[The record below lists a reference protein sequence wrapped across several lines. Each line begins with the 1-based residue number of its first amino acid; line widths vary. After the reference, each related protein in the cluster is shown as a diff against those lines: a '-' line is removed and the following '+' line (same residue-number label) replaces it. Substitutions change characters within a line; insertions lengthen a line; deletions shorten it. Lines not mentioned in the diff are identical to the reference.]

1 MSRSPRQSAPLR
13 QFACRDAAPCATAK
27 LPWWAAA
34 VNYMLLVGA
43 TSWPCSQRACGL
55 PTRRRGV
62 RSPVVA
68 RAHGADGHAEPH
80 AWLRVAARQLVVVAL
95 AAALG
100 APLSAASPSPELF
113 TDDAFAGMLA
123 LNEYIAYVDSL
134 EDKEAAPGC
143 EACADQ
149 RKRLEQAWQT
159 VSNEAFSGTTFTQAE
174 WARQLFPVLKQAGG
188 LLHSPAETSRALS
201 DLMTRL
207 QEPYSA
213 YLPPS
218 EWRSALRRPLPVERE
233 YAAAQ
238 AVGVG
243 VQLGM
248 QDDHGILIAAP
259 LAGSPAEAAGVRT
272 GDVLVA
278 VDDVPVKGL
287 AADAV
292 QAVLR
297 GPDGSDVS
305 LTLMSARPMG
315 IHSVTVT
322 RRALPLPPL
331 PLPELLALPDG
342 GGGGALLLRIR
353 YFSSDGTSALAK
365 AIRYGEAAGVSGY
378 IIDLRNNPGGV
389 LEEAIAAAADFAP
402 CGTRLAQTTRAS
414 VEPEVRYVACALPAG
429 QFAAPPPGP
438 LTSRPVVVI
447 VNEATASAAE
457 AFAAGL
463 RDAHGAKLVGTP
475 TFGKSQVQF
484 FFPLDVDELGGL
496 RITVMHWLTPQ
507 SGDDV
512 ARTPRGL
519 RPDLA
524 CDDYPRKAGEPPDAC
539 LRLALR
545 TLARDAA

>member
-1 MSRSPRQSAPLR
+1 MRV
-13 QFACRDAAPCATAK
+13 AALTH
-27 LPWWAAA
+27 
-34 VNYMLLVGA
+34 MLLVKSSA
-43 TSWPCSQRACGL
+43 PCSQRPRSLQALAL
-55 PTRRRGV
+55 PATARRPV
-62 RSPVVA
+62 PVVV
-68 RAHGADGHAEPH
+68 RAHGAADHAQPAPY
-80 AWLRVAARQLVVVAL
+80 AWLRVAACQLVVVAL
-95 AAALG
+95 ATALG
-100 APLSAASPSPELF
+100 SPLSSASPAPELF

-123 LNEYIAYVDSL
+123 LNQYISYVDSL
-134 EDKEAAPGC
+134 EDKEAEPGC
-143 EACADQ
+143 EACAAQ
-149 RKRLEQAWQT
+149 RKKLEKAWQT
-159 VSNEAFSGTTFTQAE
+159 VSNEAYSGTTFTQAE
-174 WARQLFPVLKQAGG
+174 WARQLFPVLKDAGG
-188 LLHSPAETSRALS
+188 LLHSPAETSRALA

-207 QEPYSA
+207 NEPYSS

-243 VQLGM
+243 LQLGA
-248 QDDHGILIAAP
+248 QDDHGILVAAP
-259 LAGSPAEAAGVRT
+259 LAGSPAEAGGVRT
-272 GDVLVA
+272 RDVLVA
-278 VDDVPVKGL
+278 VDDVPVAGL
-287 AADAV
+287 SADAV
-292 QAVLR
+292 QALLR

-305 LTLMSARPMG
+305 LQLSSARRG
-315 IHSVTVT
+315 VHSVKVT

-353 YFSSDGTSALAK
+353 YFSSDGTAALAK
-365 AIRYGEAAGVSGY
+365 AVRYGEMAGVSGY

-389 LEEAIAAAADFAP
+389 LEEAIAAAANFAP
-402 CGTRLAQTTRAS
+402 CGARLAQTTRTS
-414 VEPEVRYVACALPAG
+414 VVPEVRYVACALPAG

-457 AFAAGL
+457 AFAAAL
-463 RDAHGAKLVGTP
+463 RDAHGAKLVGAP

-484 FFPLDVDELGGL
+484 FFPLDDAPHDDVGGL

-512 ARTPRGL
+512 AATPRGL

-545 TLARDAA
+545 TLARDARRR